1 MTNWIKT
8 TQRKGAPRGNNAR
21 WHGTLNG
28 ISAEYVYE
36 VPRSGGVH
44 WDITFI

>member
-8 TQRKGAPRGNNAR
+8 TQRKGAPPGTDTR
-21 WHGTLNG
+21 WHGTLAG

-36 VPRSGGVH
+36 VPRNGGVH